1 MKKLTPLA
9 LSVSLAFVLSPAHAN
24 SSNVSLNPPQRS
36 VDDGL
41 AAGLD
46 MMLLN
51 SSLLR
56 NGDSVWQRAR
66 EGFQM
71 GEVNPELVRQHERFF
86 SARIDYFRRTVDRSR
101 KYLFFIMNEVERRGM
116 PTEIALLPVVESAF
130 VPTAQSQ
137 VGAAGLWQ
145 FMPATGR
152 QYGLE
157 QTWWYDGR
165 RDVVEATRAALD
177 YLQNLY
183 TMFGDW
189 SLALAAY
196 NWGEGNLSR
205 AIAKVRARGE
215 VESYENIQMPKETR
229 NYVPKLLAVR
239 NLLQEPEKFGLRLA
253 PLPNKPSFVAVATGR
268 HMNIDIAARLAEM
281 SVAEFKELNPAF
293 NLPVYAHKNGRQMLL
308 PENKLHKF
316 ETNLAKWDK
325 PLLTWQVHVP
335 DSDTSASELAS
346 RFEMNPN
353 ELITANNLKASNTLP
368 AGRPVLVALHGNG
381 NAAPALDATDIAAPA
396 SEAATLVA
404 FAANAAPT
412 PATVAAPV
420 QPVASVTPANLVS
433 KPQSVA
439 VDSKPAET
447 AKPPVTAIATV
458 VPPVKP
464 VASAV
469 MVADSKPQ
477 TAAANMVA
485 SVAVSAADG
494 KMLANSTVLAAASPA
509 PRAVEAKPEV
519 RSEAPRVVIRVD
531 NSKPERSEAVRII
544 TRNDGNVGRELLL
557 ASPDRVVTASAGL
570 HTVAAGDTLFNI
582 SRRYGMT
589 VTDLKQLNGLDD
601 NAIKLGQNLKVLSS
615 QQPTTALASSAAS
628 PLRTVSY
635 SVRQPAAGPVP
646 TDYVV
651 QRGDT
656 VFSIARKF
664 SVSHTDILRWN
675 DPEQLTRLQ
684 PGQKVRVLAE
694 ADGL

>member
-9 LSVSLAFVLSPAHAN
+9 LSVFLAFVLSPAHAN

-293 NLPVYAHKNGRQMLL
+293 NLPVFAHKNGRQMLL

-381 NAAPALDATDIAAPA
+381 NAAPQLDATDIAAPA

-404 FAANAAPT
+404 FAANTAPT

-420 QPVASVTPANLVS
+420 QSVASVTPASLVS

-439 VDSKPAET
+439 VDSKPAEA
-447 AKPPVTAIATV
+447 AKPPVTAIASVAPTV
-458 VPPVKP
+458 KAT
-464 VASAV
+464 ASAV

-477 TAAANMVA
+477 TAVA
-485 SVAVSAADG
+485 SVAAGS
-494 KMLANSTVLAAASPA
+494 NVLAAASPA
-509 PRAVEAKPEV
+509 PRVVDAKPEV

-531 NSKPERSEAVRII
+531 NKAERSEPVRII

-557 ASPDRVVTASAGL
+557 SSPDRVVTASAGL
-570 HTVAAGDTLFNI
+570 HTVAVGDTLFNI

-601 NAIKLGQNLKVLSS
+601 NAIKLGQSLKVLSS
-615 QQPTTALASSAAS
+615 LPAASALASSTAS

-675 DPEQLTRLQ
+675 DPDQLTRLQ